1 MVFMS
6 TFVTYGKARGI
17 VVATGMQSEVGRIA
31 RMLDETKED
40 MTPLQQRLAQLSKL
54 LGLLC
59 VGICIAMFV
68 ISLFQE
74 RDLLDMLLVSISLA
88 VAAIPEGLPAV
99 VTIVLALGVQ
109 AMSKQHAIVRRLHAV
124 ETLGSVSVIC
134 SDKTGTL
141 TQNKMRVVS
150 SYANGKMQTTT
161 KEMLLGLSL
170 IHI

>member
-1 MVFMS
+1 
-6 TFVTYGKARGI
+6 
-17 VVATGMQSEVGRIA
+17 
-31 RMLDETKED
+31 MLDETKED

-59 VGICIAMFV
+59 VGICIVMFV

-99 VTIVLALGVQ
+99 VTIVLALAVQ

-161 KEMLLGLSL
+161 KEMLLGLALCNNAKLQNNEISGELDGSSL
-170 IHI
+170 AAIL